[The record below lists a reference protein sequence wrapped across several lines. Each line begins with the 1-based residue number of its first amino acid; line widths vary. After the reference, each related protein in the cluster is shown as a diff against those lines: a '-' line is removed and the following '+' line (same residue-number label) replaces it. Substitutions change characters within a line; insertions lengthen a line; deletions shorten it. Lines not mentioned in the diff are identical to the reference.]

1 MTYTE
6 IGKIM
11 DTNKSSIQSLADKRQ
26 TSVPAEEDAPMIGEV
41 TMILDTL
48 GTEIS
53 EALISIENLKARL
66 YFILPPELNNE
77 DINCIKD
84 NIEQREISCP
94 LGKELE
100 FYYHRIS
107 EITAVIHYLLK
118 NIKS

>member
-1 MTYTE
+1 MSYTE
-6 IGKIM
+6 MGKIM
-11 DTNKSSIQSLADKRQ
+11 GTNESSIRNLADTRQ

-48 GTEIS
+48 GTRIS

-66 YFILPPELNNE
+66 YFILPPELNNVDTNYIE
-77 DINCIKD
+77 N

-100 FYYHRIS
+100 FYYYRIS